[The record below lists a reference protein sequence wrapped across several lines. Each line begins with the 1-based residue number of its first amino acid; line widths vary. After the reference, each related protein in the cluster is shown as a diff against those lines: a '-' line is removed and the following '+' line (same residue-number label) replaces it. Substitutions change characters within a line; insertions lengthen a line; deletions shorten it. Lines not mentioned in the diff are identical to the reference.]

1 MHLDVSSLE
10 LVFALSKVGLGVNFL
25 FEKYRV
31 GVLHPLATL
40 LVLQVVDNVLGADDD
55 GGRAV
60 AVDVFDLHS
69 TFAVDLDELY

>member
-1 MHLDVSSLE
+1 MFSLSQVR
-10 LVFALSKVGLGVNFL
+10 LYVHFL
-25 FEKYRV
+25 FEEDGV

-40 LVLQVVDNVLGADDD
+40 LVLQVVDDVLGADDD

-69 TFAVDLDELY
+69 TFTVDLDELY